1 MAGKVATK
9 TADKPS
15 KIGGYKPVQEL
26 GAGAMGKLWLCYDP
40 SLDRMVVVKQMQAT
54 QEENPD
60 AIKRFMQE
68 GNILAHLNHPAIT
81 KPYGLWKESDGKLSL
96 SMEFVHGNTLRN
108 ILDKCKQ
115 PPLWVVMEILYEV
128 LSALG
133 HAHRQNVIHRD
144 IKPAN
149 IMVDEDGRV
158 RLLDFGIAHTD
169 NPLDFNRYFKDEE
182 ERSRITQTGAI
193 LGTVTYM
200 SPEQTLG
207 EDASPASDMFAV
219 GIIALEML
227 VGSNLFRGK
236 NFSDTIQRVQKLRIT
251 SKVFPKSVPAR
262 LRKFVLKLLAKK
274 PKNRPLTAC
283 DAADELATIMKD
295 LPRDLAPY
303 MSVWCMALKESDGI
317 PDPKTYSSPIPYKN
331 GKVKFLAAGA
341 ALGAAIVGLAV
352 TLVHFIV

>member
-1 MAGKVATK
+1 MAGKV
-9 TADKPS
+9 ADKPS

-26 GAGAMGKLWLCYDP
+26 GAGAMGKLWLCHDP
-40 SLDRMVVVKQMQAT
+40 SLDRMVVVKQIQAT

-96 SMEFVHGNTLRN
+96 SMEFVHGYTLRN

-115 PPLWVVMEILYEV
+115 PPLWVTMQVIYEV

-133 HAHRQNVIHRD
+133 HAHRQNVVHRD
-144 IKPAN
+144 VKPAN
-149 IMVDEDGRV
+149 IMIDEDGHV

-169 NPLDFNRYFKDEE
+169 NQLDFNRYFKDEE
-182 ERSRITQTGAI
+182 DRSRITQTGAI

-227 VGSNLFRGK
+227 VGANLFRGA
-236 NFSDTIQRVQKLRIT
+236 NFSETIQRIQKLRIT
-251 SKVFPKSVPAR
+251 EKVFPKDTPAA

-274 PKNRPLTAC
+274 PKSRPVTAC
-283 DAADELATIMKD
+283 DAADQLAAIMKS
-295 LPRDLAPY
+295 LPRDLTPY
-303 MSVWCMALKESDGI
+303 MSVWCAALKESQGPLQESDYSTPALYGNGSKKFIAMGI
-317 PDPKTYSSPIPYKN
+317 AI
-331 GKVKFLAAGA
+331 GA
-341 ALGAAIVGLAV
+341 VVGAAIA
-352 TLVHFIV
+352 TLCHIIL

>member
-1 MAGKVATK
+1 LAGKTV
-9 TADKPS
+9 ADKPS

-26 GAGAMGKLWLCYDP
+26 GAGAMGKLWLCHDP
-40 SLDRMVVVKQMQAT
+40 SLDRMVVVKQMQTT

-60 AIKRFMQE
+60 NMKRFMQE

-81 KPYGLWKESDGKLSL
+81 RPYGLWKESDGKLSL
-96 SMEFVHGNTLRN
+96 SMEFVHGYTLRN
-108 ILDKCKQ
+108 ILDICKQ
-115 PPLWVVMEILYEV
+115 PPLWVVMMVIYEV

-133 HAHRQNVIHRD
+133 HAHRQNVVHRD

-149 IMVDEDGRV
+149 IMVDNDGRV

-169 NPLDFNRYFKDEE
+169 NQLDFNRFFKDEE

-207 EDASPASDMFAV
+207 GDATPASDMFAV

-227 VGSNLFRGK
+227 VGSNLFRGT
-236 NFSDTIQRVQKLRIT
+236 NFPDTVQRIQKMRVT
-251 SKVFPKSVPAR
+251 SKAFPKEVPTA
-262 LRKFVLKLLAKK
+262 LRKFVLKLLEKK

-283 DAADELATIMKD
+283 DAADELAGIMKD
-295 LPRDLAPY
+295 LPRDLTPY
-303 MSVWCMALKESDGI
+303 MSMWRSSLKENSNPLEGTD
-317 PDPKTYSSPIPYKN
+317 YSAPIPYKN
-331 GKVKFLAAGA
+331 SCKPLLAIGIT
-341 ALGAAIVGLAV
+341 LGALIGSAV
-352 TLVHFIV
+352 TLLLKTIL